1 MGMDLPAGAH
11 MAATRKSF
19 ACTRVRARN
28 GRELGRGR
36 GNRPSWRFLFFL
48 LFFFYYFLFQFMDF
62 KLDSKPVQ
70 TLTQF

>member
-1 MGMDLPAGAH
+1 MEGNW
-11 MAATRKSF
+11 AAAEGIGPVGGF
-19 ACTRVRARN
+19 
-28 GRELGRGR
+28 
-36 GNRPSWRFLFFL
+36 FFFL